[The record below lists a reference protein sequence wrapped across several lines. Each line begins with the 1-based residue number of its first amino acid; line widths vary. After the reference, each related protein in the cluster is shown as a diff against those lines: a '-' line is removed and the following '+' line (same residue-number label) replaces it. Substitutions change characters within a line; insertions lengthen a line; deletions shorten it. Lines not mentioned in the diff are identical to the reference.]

1 FVLVEKEMSLC
12 ELAGTGESMGLHHA
26 AVGPGDALVGF
37 GDYSMKVIPSMAL
50 GSNEVAPLTM
60 AAAFATFA
68 SGGTFCKPIAI
79 ESVTTS
85 AGKDLEVPDADC
97 HRVLE
102 PEIAHAMNY
111 ALQEVVCAWATPNAA
126 RAWSVSR

>member
-1 FVLVEKEMSLC
+1 MTALTASKNSFNTALRWMEIQMKLC
-12 ELAGTGESMGLHHA
+12 DLTGTNKSMGFQHA
-26 AVGPGDALVGF
+26 TVDPGEPLDGY

-97 HRVLE
+97 HRVL
-102 PEIAHAMNY
+102 
-111 ALQEVVCAWATPNAA
+111 
-126 RAWSVSR
+126 